1 MSVAPSAPK
10 SKGSGSSAALAPSA
24 AGKRKPWDLQG
35 RVKDLKELVSSLAGD
50 KKELQILHKEKEQQV
65 GSTLLTFRYT
75 GLVQFVL
82 KLFYLREPIP
92 AKSVE
97 AYGPY
102 EQ

>member
-35 RVKDLKELVSSLAGD
+35 RVKDLEELVSSLAGD

-65 GSTLLTFRYT
+65 EVLIKDNSELQVQLEHVKRLTLENDS
-75 GLVQFVL
+75 L
-82 KLFYLREPIP
+82 KEQLR
-92 AKSVE
+92 
-97 AYGPY
+97 
-102 EQ
+102 